1 MSGEELDLEL
11 EFSNEE
17 LANFMDNFADKIR
30 EGEVGLSFKGREEVR
45 IEPNSNNRLEMEFS
59 DEPEYRQL
67 ELEVTLFEEKNVT
80 EENGRKKIEVEI
92 V

>member
-11 EFSNEE
+11 EFSNNE
-17 LANFMDNFADKIR
+17 LANFMDNFAEKIR
-30 EGEVGLSFKGREEVR
+30 DGEVGLSFKGREEVR
-45 IEPNSNNRLEMEFS
+45 IEPNENNRLEMDFT
-59 DEPEYRQL
+59 DEAEYRQL
-67 ELEVTLFEEKNVT
+67 ELRVTLREEKSVT

>member
-1 MSGEELDLEL
+1 MSGEELDLDF

-17 LANFMDNFADKIR
+17 LANFLENFAGKIR

-45 IEPNSNNRLEMEFS
+45 IEPNENNRLRMEFEDR
-59 DEPEYRQL
+59 DEFREL
-67 ELEVTLFEEKNVT
+67 ELEVTLRQEKNIT
-80 EENGRKKIEVEI
+80 EEGGRKKIEVEI